1 MMYSE
6 FGCWLKCKLIEK
18 QMTQRQLAAKTNIN
32 EKVISDLI
40 TGKNNKKA
48 HKELIQKVL
57 SE

>member
-1 MMYSE
+1 
-6 FGCWLKCKLIEK
+6 
-18 QMTQRQLAAKTNIN
+18 MTQRQLAAKTNIN